1 MRIGHTP
8 AGLHSPPTAYCPA
21 GASCYTK
28 ADEYTGGFPCR
39 RRNRLRLTFHP
50 PGCDRRRSSP
60 GCRTH
65 RGLLEG
71 TGWDV
76 KIATDGEETLRV
88 VQEWQADVVLLDI
101 MMPKLSGFEVCKRL
115 RADSATKA
123 LPVLM
128 ITALDQASDVERAV
142 EAGTHDFL
150 TKPINKTDLVLRVAT
165 ALLLSRGSDGTGLTI
180 DYVNTVAR
188 VGV

>member
-1 MRIGHTP
+1 MSAAAPLATDFPP
-8 AGLHSPPTAYCPA
+8 AKVLIADDHPQGAELIEAY
-21 GASCYTK
+21 
-28 ADEYTGGFPCR
+28 
-39 RRNRLRLTFHP
+39 
-50 PGCDRRRSSP
+50 
-60 GCRTH
+60 
-65 RGLLEG
+65 LEG

-88 VQEWQADVVLLDI
+88 VREWHPDVVLLDI

-115 RADSATKA
+115 RADATTKA

-150 TKPINKTDLVLRVAT
+150 TKPINKTDLVLRVR
-165 ALLLSRGSDGTGLTI
+165 ALLLSRGGATELDRTI
-180 DYVNTVAR
+180 EYVNTVAR

>member
-1 MRIGHTP
+1 MP
-8 AGLHSPPTAYCPA
+8 AAEELASDFPPAKVLIADDHPQGAELIEAY
-21 GASCYTK
+21 
-28 ADEYTGGFPCR
+28 
-39 RRNRLRLTFHP
+39 
-50 PGCDRRRSSP
+50 
-60 GCRTH
+60 
-65 RGLLEG
+65 LEG

-76 KIATDGEETLRV
+76 KTAADGEETLRLV
-88 VQEWQADVVLLDI
+88 REWRPDVVLLDI

-115 RADSATKA
+115 RADPATKS

-150 TKPINKTDLVLRVAT
+150 TKPINKTDLVLRIR
-165 ALLLSRGSDGTGLTI
+165 ALLLSRGGATELDRTLE
-180 DYVNTVAR
+180 YVNTVAR